1 MDCKKI
7 RRNVAFGI
15 LIALAMFLLIPLVK
29 AEDILGQ
36 DCEEAYLFEP
46 GSEMKCEV
54 ETKFNLWTNLF
65 VDGNDFIME
74 GVKESTKGYRDVS
87 VDNPEI
93 KEIKNDMLLI
103 ANALAVL
110 VITYAGYIYIISATD
125 PKKRDQARRQLT
137 GGIYML
143 IFLNA
148 GFFIANLGYDLG
160 TDIASYLESD
170 TEEFFSETPWIDLKN
185 EHPGN
190 DVEATYDK
198 FSSLAVVSPVLMI
211 SGWGYTSLMY
221 LRNMI
226 ILLLLALAPLIV
238 VLFFFEPTKPYG
250 VILALLYGI
259 ELFLPVIFFPMFKVA
274 GLMFSGN
281 HRLDILIM
289 SSALIVGILLHL
301 LIVGVAMIK
310 AAGTLWVKEED

>member
-1 MDCKKI
+1 MKH
-7 RRNVAFGI
+7 RRMKRNIAIAI
-15 LIALAMFLLIPLVK
+15 LVALAVFMIIPFAR

-54 ETKFNLWTNLF
+54 ETKFNIWTNFF
-65 VDGNDFIME
+65 VDSNDFIME
-74 GVKESTKGYRDVS
+74 GVKESTKGYRDIS
-87 VDNPEI
+87 VDNPKV

-110 VITYAGYIYIISATD
+110 VITYAGYVYIVSATD
-125 PKKRDQARRQLT
+125 PKKRDTARRQLT
-137 GGIYML
+137 AGIYML

-160 TDIASYLESD
+160 TDVASYLESD
-170 TEEFFSETPWIDLKN
+170 TEDFFEETPWVSLKN
-185 EHPGN
+185 ENPGN
-190 DVEATYDK
+190 DVEATYEK
-198 FSSLAVVSPVLMI
+198 FSSLAVVSPILMI

-221 LRNMI
+221 LRNMV

-250 VILALLYGI
+250 LILALIYGI
-259 ELFLPVIFFPMFKVA
+259 ELFLPVIFFPLFKVA
-274 GLMFSGN
+274 GLMFSSN
-281 HRLDILIM
+281 NRINILIM
-289 SSALIVGILLHL
+289 SAALMVGVLLHL
-301 LIVGVAMIK
+301 IIVGVAMIK